1 MEEVEVK
8 VEVARLGE
16 RVVKVK
22 VGETVESVVKRI
34 GLNPSEYVAVLNGK
48 VVPED
53 RVIEGASHLKLI
65 PVVSGG

>member
-8 VEVARLGE
+8 VEVIRLGE
-16 RVVKVK
+16 KSLKIK

-34 GLNPSEYVAVLNGK
+34 GLNPSEYVAVLNGR
-48 VVPED
+48 VVPD
-53 RVIEGASHLKLI
+53 DKAIENPSHLKLI

>member
-16 RVVKVK
+16 RVVKVR

-48 VVPED
+48 VVPD
-53 RVIEGASHLKLI
+53 DKAIEGFSHLKLI